1 MLNFIYV
8 INNIDDF
15 KKEYQI
21 LGNKI
26 KDIDKFNKNLIKC
39 KMNVSFLKN
48 IILEHQEYH
57 HTYFQVSLGFLKGL
71 EELFKKYVIH
81 LE

>member
-8 INNIDDF
+8 INKIDDF

-26 KDIDKFNKNLIKC
+26 KDIDKFNKNLITC
-39 KMNVSFLKN
+39 KINVSFLKN

-57 HTYFQVSLGFLKGL
+57 HTYF
-71 EELFKKYVIH
+71 
-81 LE
+81 